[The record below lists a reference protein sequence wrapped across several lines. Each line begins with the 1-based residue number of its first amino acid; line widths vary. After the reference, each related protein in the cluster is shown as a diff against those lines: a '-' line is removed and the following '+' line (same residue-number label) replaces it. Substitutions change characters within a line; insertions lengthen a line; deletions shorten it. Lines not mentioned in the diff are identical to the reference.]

1 MKRMME
7 VKQSKEVPGR
17 EKPIWLK
24 HGVAFVDGDRVSIKL
39 ESLPLPNKDG
49 EVWLNLFEPI
59 VRDGV
64 SSAPSV
70 GASGQLAGNGDLD
83 DAIPF

>member
-7 VKQSKEVPGR
+7 VKQAKEVSGR
-17 EKPIWLK
+17 EKPIWMK
-24 HGVAFVDGDRVSIKL
+24 HGVAWVDGDKVSIKL

-49 EVWLNLFEPI
+49 EVWLRLFEPI

-64 SSAPSV
+64 SSASSG
-70 GASGQLAGNGDLD
+70 GASGQLAGSGDLD
-83 DAIPF
+83 DEIPF